1 MSYTALVVK
10 VMIASP
16 SDVPR
21 ERQLV
26 RDVIHEWN
34 AVHAEDRKVVLMPV
48 GWELTVRV
56 NRNRFLTIEA
66 RAWRRSPS
74 IVQSMPEC
82 ALVQQ

>member
-10 VMIASP
+10 VMIASL
-16 SDVPR
+16 SDLPR

-48 GWELTVRV
+48 GWETHAGTDMGGIDLK
-56 NRNRFLTIEA
+56 
-66 RAWRRSPS
+66 
-74 IVQSMPEC
+74 QSSTGSC
-82 ALVQQ
+82 